1 MIKEEKLNSVK
12 VKPLVVSQADTSK
25 IKGADLFPS
34 LYYNLFLCSKK
45 KSGKTSLINTIL
57 TKTTDKKTIFFIF
70 CPTVHVDATWK
81 IIVETLEN
89 RGNVVNTYT
98 EIMDGKINILNEIV
112 EELSTPEEPKDK
124 KEDKPKALIKCE
136 EPKKKGEY
144 KPKKISPQVVF
155 VFDDASD
162 MIRNPAIATLLKK
175 NRHIKAN
182 VIISSQYI
190 HDLRPESIK
199 QLDYFVCFKSF
210 SQDKLQLVHKGLDLS
225 IEFDKLWSLYEH
237 CVDKPYSFLYINVRS
252 EEMRC
257 NFNKRIVFDI

>member
-34 LYYNLFLCSKK
+34 LYYNLFICSKK

-57 TKTTDKKTIFFIF
+57 SKTTDKKTIFFIF
-70 CPTVHVDATWK
+70 CPTVHVDSTWK
-81 IIVETLEN
+81 MIVEMLEN
-89 RGNVVNTYT
+89 RGNTVNTYT
-98 EIMDGKINILNEIV
+98 EIMDGKVNILNEIV
-112 EELSTPEEPKDK
+112 EELSAPEEPKE
-124 KEDKPKALIKCE
+124 KEKDKPKSLIKCD

-144 KPKKISPQVVF
+144 KPKKQSPQICF
-155 VFDDASD
+155 IFDDASD
-162 MIRNPAIATLLKK
+162 MIKNPALATLLKK

-182 VIISSQYI
+182 CIISSQYL
-190 HDLRPESIK
+190 HDLKPESIK
-199 QLDYFVCFKSF
+199 QLDYFICFKSF

-225 IEFDKLWSLYEH
+225 IDFNKLWSLYEH
-237 CVDKPYSFLYINVRS
+237 CVDKPFSFLYINVRN

-257 NFNKRIVFDI
+257 NFNKRIQFDI